1 MKTIKFR
8 YVLVSIIFGLALLLT
23 LGKEDY
29 SLPMQI
35 FLGFNM
41 IMSILFGIKDRYTH
55 GVYEGNKL
63 IQKFDSEK
71 EALEFADNQA
81 RNVRVLMM
89 HIK

>member
-8 YVLVSIIFGLALLLT
+8 YVLASIIFGLALLLT

-63 IQKFDSEK
+63 IKKFDDEK